1 MKAGRRLRS
10 LVSQSPARQLAIRRY
25 TPAASCCSDVDG
37 SAFRSCSDF
46 SAAVL
51 RSPFF
56 RLASDMR
63 FCNSLASSAAVMTQR
78 YQYRDP
84 LLHRLWC
91 KRVRYQ
97 HERRQS
103 MVQGGVVSRCLA
115 SVQQNSQAFGTT
127 RPSSAPR
134 ANHALGRPGLI
145 VITLLFPGRFMA
157 YTDVLD

>member
-1 MKAGRRLRS
+1 MKAVRRLRS

-51 RSPFF
+51 RSAFF

-115 SVQQNSQAFGTT
+115 YVTRTSFRDDPAELRTTSEPRSWQTWPHDHHHSV
-127 RPSSAPR
+127 APWDD
-134 ANHALGRPGLI
+134 HGI
-145 VITLLFPGRFMA
+145 
-157 YTDVLD
+157 Y